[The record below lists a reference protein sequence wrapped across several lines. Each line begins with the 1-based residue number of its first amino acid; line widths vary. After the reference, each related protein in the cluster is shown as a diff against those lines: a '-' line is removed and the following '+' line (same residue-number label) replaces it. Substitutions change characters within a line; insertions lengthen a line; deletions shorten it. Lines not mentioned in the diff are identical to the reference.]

1 MRVMGVNL
9 SHDGSVCVI
18 ENGQVIYYAEEERY
32 THTKHTTGVI
42 NSFAEAMRLY
52 DPEHVVFVG
61 AFPHE
66 IDADA
71 VFSSLM
77 LSTGLYKHFENNK
90 KYNTYNFRDHHLSHA
105 ALAFYNSGFENAAVL
120 VVDGAG
126 QSFIDS
132 EYLYRET
139 ETIFSASRSE
149 ITPIYKNLI
158 RQLTVSE
165 YDQKLV
171 QDVESKTY
179 FSRCNLDVPTSYE
192 INKLDSNVSI
202 GKLFSLTGIKI
213 FNSYHNA
220 GKVMGL
226 SAYGTDNPEHPRA
239 FTNGIAN
246 QEILQADISNEDLA
260 YRVQH
265 DSLEPSLMLIKR
277 AIETTGLNKVCL
289 SGGYFLNCVN
299 NYKYLKAF
307 PDIEFYVEPNSAD
320 SGTAIGAALFVYREL
335 SQDKSIAPI
344 NRLYLG
350 KGADYSYDSFS
361 NDLSM
366 YDATPDMVAELIAN
380 RNIVAIYQGKAESGP
395 RALGNRS
402 ILYDPRDPNGRD
414 VVNTIKKREYF
425 RPFAGSVLEEHA
437 HAWFDMASL
446 VSSPHMMYAVEA
458 KLDKRDLVPALQ
470 HNDGT
475 SRIQTVSLS
484 DNENYY
490 RLIESF
496 YHKTGIPMI
505 LNTSFN
511 LAGDTLVNS
520 FEDAIRTCTESGIR
534 FLYIP
539 EKGKVVLL
547 PKRNN

>member
-1 MRVMGVNL
+1 MKVMGINL

-18 ENGQVIYYAEEERY
+18 ENGNIIFYREEERK
-32 THTKHTTGVI
+32 THKKHTTGVI
-42 NSFAEAMRLY
+42 NSFAEAMVLH
-52 DPEHVVFVG
+52 DPEHIVFVG

-66 IDADA
+66 IDVDNI
-71 VFSSLM
+71 FSSLM
-77 LSTGLYKHFENNK
+77 ISSGLYKHFEDTK
-90 KYNTYNFRDHHLSHA
+90 RYNVYNFRDHHLSHA
-105 ALAFYNSGFENAAVL
+105 ALAFYNSGFDKAAVL

-132 EYLYRET
+132 EYLYRES
-139 ETIFSASRSE
+139 ETIFTASYDA
-149 ITPIYKNLI
+149 IDPIYKNLI
-158 RQLTVSE
+158 KQLSLSE
-165 YDQKLV
+165 YEDKLAK
-171 QDVESKTY
+171 DIKDKTY
-179 FSRCNLDVPTSYE
+179 FSRCELKVPTSYE
-192 INKLDSNVSI
+192 VNRLDSSISI

-226 SAYGTDNPEHPRA
+226 SAYGSDSPEHPRA
-239 FTNGIAN
+239 FINGMAN
-246 QEILQADISNEDLA
+246 QGILESEISNEDLA

-277 AIETTGLNKVCL
+277 AIETTGLNRVCL

-307 PDIEFYVEPNSAD
+307 PDVEFYVEPNSSD
-320 SGTAIGAALFVYREL
+320 SGTAIGAAMFIWRSL
-335 SQDKSIAPI
+335 SNNKNIMPI
-344 NRLYLG
+344 QTLYLG
-350 KGADYSYDSFS
+350 KDADYSYNSFD
-361 NDLSM
+361 NQLFI
-366 YDATPDMVAELIAN
+366 YDATPEMVAQLLAN

-425 RPFAGSVLEEHA
+425 RPFAGSVLAEYA
-437 HAWFDMASL
+437 KKWFDMAGL
-446 VSSPHMMYAVEA
+446 TSSPYMMYAVEA
-458 KLDKRDLVPALQ
+458 LPDKRDLIPALQ

-475 SRIQTVSLS
+475 SRVQTVSVD
-484 DNENYY
+484 DNYNYY
-490 RLIESF
+490 RLIKSF
-496 YHKTGIPMI
+496 YHLTGIPML

-511 LAGDTLVNS
+511 LAGDTLVDS
-520 FEDAIRTCTESGIR
+520 FEDAVRTCVEGGIR
-534 FLYIP
+534 FLYLP

-547 PKRNN
+547 PKSNN